1 MTARSE
7 GSFIPDRLR
16 TVLDLSLPI
25 VGGMAS
31 QNVLNLVDIAMVGAL
46 GPAALAAVGL
56 GSFANFMA
64 MALVMGLSS
73 GVQAM
78 AARRKGEGRESEMA
92 VALNGGLVL
101 AILIGLP
108 ALVVLLWLAP
118 SLYALL
124 IDDPAVIAE
133 GVPYFEARLC
143 GIFAI
148 GVNFAFRGFW
158 NGISLSRV
166 YLRVVLIMHISNVP
180 ISYVLIFGLFDW
192 PGLGTV
198 GAGIGTTVALYI
210 GSACYIWVGVR
221 RARPFGFLRG
231 LPDIDT
237 MATMLRLALPASLQ
251 MFLFA
256 TGITVLFWIIGQ
268 VGTIEVAAANVMIN
282 LLLVA
287 YLPGNGLGLAAASL
301 VGQALGRGD
310 SEDAH
315 RWGWDVVKLGVA
327 MMGTLGLLGIAFPS
341 LLLSG
346 FLHDPAVIAGAK
358 IPLQLVGASMVWEAV
373 TLVLMNALLGAGAAR
388 QVMIISVG
396 TQWLLGL
403 PLSWLAGPHLGYGL
417 LGIWVCQVGYRAL
430 QAGIFA
436 VMWNQRGWAKIEV

>member
-1 MTARSE
+1 MSARSE

-46 GPAALAAVGL
+46 GPVALAAVGL

-108 ALVVLLWLAP
+108 VLVILLWLAP

-133 GVPYFEARLC
+133 GIPYFEARLY

-148 GVNFAFRGFW
+148 GANFAFRGFW

-221 RARPFGFLRG
+221 RARPFGFLCG

-237 MATMLRLALPASLQ
+237 MASMLRLALPASLQ
-251 MFLFA
+251 VFLFA

-268 VGTIEVAAANVMIN
+268 VGMIEVAAASVMIN

-310 SEDAH
+310 PEDAH

-327 MMGTLGLLGIAFPS
+327 IMGTLGLLGIAFPS

-358 IPLQLVGASMVWEAV
+358 VPLQLVGASMVWEAV

-417 LGIWVCQVGYRAL
+417 LGIWVCQVGCRAL

-436 VMWNQRGWAKIEV
+436 VMWNQRGWAKIKV